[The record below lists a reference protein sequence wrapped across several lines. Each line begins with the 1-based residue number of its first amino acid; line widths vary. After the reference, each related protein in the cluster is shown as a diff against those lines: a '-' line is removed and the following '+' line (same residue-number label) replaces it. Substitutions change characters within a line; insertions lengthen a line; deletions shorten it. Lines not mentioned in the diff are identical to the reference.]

1 MSNTLPMLPHN
12 FSRKGKFSMPRNNS
26 RPVIST
32 ASNYNW
38 SNGIAESYGTPDLT
52 NKMQTP
58 MRNYSVASSKLPSMK
73 VTQSIDFTS
82 QSNIFR
88 PVRIPNHEKLKS
100 ILGTEPDI
108 SKTAVGTPKY
118 GNSKS
123 NWRIKAASKI
133 LSKNESIVPSRFVI
147 APKEATVDTNLL
159 GPTPKKSDTLTVPA
173 PVYKLPS
180 SDDVK
185 TTDTSNKSVVSPEED
200 SVMPKKFPT
209 GKLVVKKKLKVLES
223 ANNSRPVSAGSNES
237 YLLKDVQTKALQKKK
252 LPKYLFQKVRECA
265 RVASLSPECLEVR
278 GYYEQNQRILQGMEG
293 HSIVERPNPIYY
305 QRKYP
310 QRKLLLLDLDET
322 LIHCSGDLNT
332 DTPFQMQLTF
342 INDEG
347 ISVQGLLNVRPH
359 TQEFLKS
366 MSEIYE
372 VVLFT
377 ASLKYYADRILKV
390 IDPHRSYFSHVFY
403 RDSCCKTTNGK
414 LVKDLTI
421 FVNVPLKDMI
431 LVDNNTYCMWPQPEC
446 GIPILN
452 FEHNDR
458 DSELVQ
464 LEKFLIELRSFVDH
478 REAIRECF
486 KTHLLQGAKS
496 LSDFFKLFKIHKHL

>member
-1 MSNTLPMLPHN
+1 MSNTLPMLPHHQ
-12 FSRKGKFSMPRNNS
+12 SKKGKYSMVRNNS
-26 RPVIST
+26 RPIISSS
-32 ASNYNW
+32 SNYNW
-38 SNGIAESYGTPDLT
+38 ANGMTESYGTPDIT
-52 NKMQTP
+52 NKLQTP
-58 MRNYSVASSKLPSMK
+58 ARNYSVASSKLPSMK
-73 VTQSIDFTS
+73 VTQSTDFTA

-88 PVRIPNHEKLKS
+88 PVRIPNQDRLKVS
-100 ILGTEPDI
+100 LGTEPDV

-147 APKEATVDTNLL
+147 AAKEALIDT
-159 GPTPKKSDTLTVPA
+159 PTPKKSDTLVVPP

-185 TTDTSNKSVVSPEED
+185 TTDSSNRSVASPEED
-200 SVMPKKFPT
+200 SVKPKKFT
-209 GKLVVKKKLKVLES
+209 GKLVVKKKMKVLES

-237 YLLKDVQTKALQKKK
+237 YLIRDTQKKALQKKK
-252 LPKYLFQKVRECA
+252 LPKYLFQKVRDCA
-265 RVASLSPECLEVR
+265 RVAPLSPECLEVK

-293 HSIVERPNPIYY
+293 HSITERPNPIYY

-332 DTPFQMQLTF
+332 DVPFQMQLTF

-347 ISVQGLLNVRPH
+347 IPVQGLLNVRPH
-359 TQEFLKS
+359 AQEFLKS
-366 MSEIYE
+366 MSEVYE

-452 FEHNDR
+452 YEHNDR

-464 LEKFLIELRSFVDH
+464 LEKFLIELRSFDDH
-478 REAIRECF
+478 RETIRECF

-496 LSDFFKLFKIHKHL
+496 LSDFFNLFKNHKHL

>member
-1 MSNTLPMLPHN
+1 MSHTLPMLPNHHVK
-12 FSRKGKFSMPRNNS
+12 KGKFSMLRNNS

-32 ASNYNW
+32 PNSYNW
-38 SNGIAESYGTPDLT
+38 ATGMTESYGTPDIT
-52 NKMQTP
+52 NKLHAP
-58 MRNYSVASSKLPSMK
+58 SRNYSVASSKLPSMK
-73 VTQSIDFTS
+73 VSQSTDFTG

-88 PVRIPNHEKLKS
+88 PIRIQNQDKLQV
-100 ILGTEPDI
+100 ILGTEADI
-108 SKTAVGTPKY
+108 SKTATASPKY

-133 LSKNESIVPSRFVI
+133 LSKNETIVASRFVI
-147 APKEATVDTNLL
+147 AAKDVDTNIIMPS
-159 GPTPKKSDTLTVPA
+159 GKKSDTLNVP
-173 PVYKLPS
+173 PFVYKLPS

-185 TTDTSNKSVVSPEED
+185 TTDSSNKSVASPEED
-200 SVMPKKFPT
+200 STTKQRKLT
-209 GKLVVKKKLKVLES
+209 GKIVVKKKKSQLLDS

-237 YLLKDVQTKALQKKK
+237 FIIRDAHKKVNQKKK
-252 LPKYLFQKVRECA
+252 LPKYLFQKVKECS
-265 RVASLSPECLEVR
+265 RVGQLSPEFLEVK
-278 GYYEQNQRILQGMEG
+278 GYYEQNHRILQGMEG
-293 HSIVERPNPIYY
+293 HTITERPNPIYY

-310 QRKLLLLDLDET
+310 HRKLLLLDLDET

-332 DTPFQMQLTF
+332 EVPFQMQLTF

-347 ISVQGLLNVRPH
+347 IPVQGLLNVRPYA
-359 TQEFLKS
+359 QEFLKT

-390 IDPHRSYFSHVFY
+390 IDPHRSFFSHVFY
-403 RDSCCKTTNGK
+403 RESCCKTTNGK
-414 LVKDLTI
+414 LVKDLTV

-452 FEHNDR
+452 YEHNDR
-458 DSELVQ
+458 DSELFQ
-464 LEKFLIELRSFVDH
+464 LEKFLIELKAYEDH
-478 REAIRECF
+478 REAIKECF
-486 KTHLLQGAKS
+486 KTHLIQGAKS
-496 LSDFFKLFKIHKHL
+496 ISDFFNLFKTHRHL

>member
-1 MSNTLPMLPHN
+1 MSNTLPMLPHHHAK
-12 FSRKGKFSMPRNNS
+12 KGKYTMLRNNS
-26 RPVIST
+26 RPVISSP
-32 ASNYNW
+32 SNYGWAVGTND
-38 SNGIAESYGTPDLT
+38 SYGTADQT

-58 MRNYSVASSKLPSMK
+58 SRNYSVASSKLPSMK
-73 VTQSIDFTS
+73 VSQSTDFS
-82 QSNIFR
+82 AQSNIFR
-88 PVRIPNHEKLKS
+88 PVRVGNQERLKV
-100 ILGTEPDI
+100 ILGTEQDV
-108 SKTAVGTPKY
+108 SKTANNTPKY
-118 GNSKS
+118 GNSRS
-123 NWRIKAASKI
+123 NWRIKAASKV
-133 LSKNESIVPSRFVI
+133 LSKGESVFPSRFVV
-147 APKEATVDTNLL
+147 AAKDALDTLN
-159 GPTPKKSDTLTVPA
+159 TPSAQKKSDTLTVPP

-185 TTDTSNKSVVSPEED
+185 TTDSSNKSVASPEED
-200 SVMPKKFPT
+200 SVKPKKFT
-209 GKLVVKKKLKVLES
+209 GKLIVKKKKSQALDS

-237 YLLKDVQTKALQKKK
+237 FLIRDAQKKAVQKKK
-252 LPKYLFQKVRECA
+252 LPKYLFQKIRDCA
-265 RVASLSPECLEVR
+265 RAAPLSPEGLEVK

-293 HSIVERPNPIYY
+293 HTIIERPNPIYY

-310 QRKLLLLDLDET
+310 HRKLLLLDLDET
-322 LIHCSGDLNT
+322 LIHCSGDLNSEI
-332 DTPFQMQLTF
+332 PFQMQLTF

-347 ISVQGLLNVRPH
+347 IPVQGLLNVRPYA
-359 TQEFLKS
+359 QEFLKS

-452 FEHNDR
+452 YEHNDR
-458 DSELVQ
+458 DAELVQ
-464 LEKFLIELRSFVDH
+464 LEKFLIDLRSYDDH

-496 LSDFFKLFKIHKHL
+496 LSDFFNLFKNHKHL